1 MLDLLDKDFK
11 SATTNMLKELIKTMS
26 KELKYENDGSP
37 RILIKRQKLFK
48 RKKKKNTLGQAQWL
62 TFIIP
67 TPWET
72 KAERSR
78 ELRSSSPDWATW

>member
-48 RKKKKNTLGQAQWL
+48 RKKKKHFRPGTVAHIYNPNTLGDQGRKV
-62 TFIIP
+62 T
-67 TPWET
+67 
-72 KAERSR
+72 
-78 ELRSSSPDWATW
+78 

>member
-11 SATTNMLKELIKTMS
+11 SATTNMFKELIKTMS

-48 RKKKKNTLGQAQWL
+48 RKKKKKNTLSQAQRL

-67 TPWET
+67 TP
-72 KAERSR
+72 
-78 ELRSSSPDWATW
+78 